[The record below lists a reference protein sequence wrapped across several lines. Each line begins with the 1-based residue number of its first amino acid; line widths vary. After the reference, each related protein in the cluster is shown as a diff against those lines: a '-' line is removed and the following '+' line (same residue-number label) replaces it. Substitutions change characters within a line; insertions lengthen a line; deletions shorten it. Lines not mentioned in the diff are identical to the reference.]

1 MSKHLKPVDELQ
13 KLREKR
19 EEERAHWDA
28 INARTKLKAQ
38 GKESATEYGQ
48 ALFQDNAEQITVALG
63 SLLEELLANPSKPGP
78 HFAAW
83 PLLLHVTNRGP
94 RSLAS
99 IALGVVIDYISQRPT
114 QKRLAGAIGTALQD
128 ELKAGRIEEISPDLV
143 RLIRKRRGVR
153 EISKDRVLKELR
165 LQTGGWTLGDKR
177 EVGNLLLQ
185 IIDSNSNLL
194 RIVKT
199 THNGRRRT
207 VVHPSEE
214 VLTVIKNNP
223 PKPNPTRQLPMLIQ
237 GTPYTS
243 MYGGGHHDNDQPLI
257 RSRAGMN
264 LSHLNDSNLSPVM
277 RSVNYLMTQDLTVDS
292 WMIDKQRTAW
302 DSNIRGL
309 FPVVRD
315 PIVAD
320 PRPEGFLD
328 DEVYKKWRKQK
339 LLEQRDRAEGS
350 AERRHIEESLR
361 VSPEITDQSI
371 FFSYCADF
379 RYRIYTSNRYATHQG
394 PDWEKAAISFSEKE
408 RAGEKGF
415 AWMLKA
421 AANHYGI
428 KGTWAEKEKWGV
440 VHIPEICSLAESPLD
455 RLELW
460 RNAKDPWQYLQ
471 LAKAIYDYM
480 GGELKTGVPIRL
492 DQTCSGIGIAS
503 CLLRD
508 RRLAKL
514 TNITGEKPLDLYSH
528 IAGELTHL
536 LEMDLHNG
544 SKMEQKQAQFWLGIG
559 IDRSLCKGPCM
570 TTIYGAQFLGIVDSL
585 VSFLE
590 DKQEGLSIGQWEY
603 AYLMPSRYLAR
614 KIGLLLGAEL
624 KSCIELQ
631 TWLRGVTKKVLS
643 QGKFVEWT
651 NPMGTPIRLGE
662 KHDARSTVTT
672 LTRGKK
678 RWQKWNDQAAGTDEL
693 SARTTNRSIT
703 ANLCHSFDAALCQMQ
718 ILRAEALGY
727 PLLTNHDCFAT
738 RPDTAGWMQMSLLN
752 ELRDLYSVDW
762 LDEIRAEIIDK
773 TGIKDIEAAPRVGD
787 LCYGEIGSN
796 DNCFS

>member
-1 MSKHLKPVDELQ
+1 MSEFLKDELQ
-13 KLREKR
+13 QLREKR
-19 EEERAHWDA
+19 EAERAHWSA
-28 INARTKLKAQ
+28 VNARAKLKAQ

-48 ALFQDNAEQITVALG
+48 ALFQDNAEQVTVALG
-63 SLLEELLANPSKPGP
+63 LLLEELLVNPSKPGP

-153 EISKDRVLKELR
+153 EISKDRVLKELK
-165 LQTGGWTLGDKR
+165 LDTNGWTLGDKR

-185 IIDSNSNLL
+185 IIDANSNLL
-194 RIVKT
+194 RITKT
-199 THNGRRRT
+199 THNGRVRT
-207 VVHPSEE
+207 VVHPSDEALKAIE
-214 VLTVIKNNP
+214 NNP
-223 PKPNPTRQLPMLIQ
+223 PKPLPTRQPPMLIQ
-237 GTPYTS
+237 PRPWLS
-243 MYGGGHHDNDQPLI
+243 MYGGGHLDNDLPLI
-257 RSRAGMN
+257 RSRTGMN
-264 LSHLNDSNLSPVM
+264 LDFLNESNLSPVI
-277 RSVNYLMTQDLTVDS
+277 RSVNYLQAQELTIDS
-292 WMIDKQRTAW
+292 WMVDIQRTAW

-315 PIVAD
+315 PIED
-320 PRPEGFLD
+320 PIRPEGFMED
-328 DEVYKKWRKQK
+328 NAYKKWREQK
-339 LLEQRDRAEGS
+339 LLAQRDRAEGS
-350 AERRHIEESLR
+350 AERRHIEQSLR
-361 VSPEITDQSI
+361 DSSEVTDESVY
-371 FFSYCADF
+371 FSYCADF
-379 RYRIYTSNRYATHQG
+379 RYRIYSSNRYATHQG
-394 PDWEKAAISFSEKE
+394 PDWEKAAISFEEKE
-408 RAGEKGF
+408 NAGNEGF
-415 AWMLKA
+415 GWMLKA
-421 AANHYGI
+421 AANHYGV
-428 KGTWAEKEKWGV
+428 KGTWEEKEKWGV
-440 VHIPEICSLAESPLD
+440 GKLAEICSIVESPLD

-460 RNAKDPWQYLQ
+460 RDAKDPWQYLQ
-471 LAKAIYDYM
+471 LAKAISDWM
-480 GGELKTGVPIRL
+480 GGDLKTGVPIRL

-514 TNITGEKPLDLYSH
+514 TNITGEKPLDLYLH
-528 IAGELTHL
+528 IADRLTHL

-590 DKQEGLSIGQWEY
+590 DKQQGLSIGQWEY
-603 AYLMPSRYLAR
+603 AYLMPARYLAR

-624 KSCIELQ
+624 KSCIQLQ
-631 TWLRGVTKKVLS
+631 TWLRGMSKKVLS
-643 QGKFVEWT
+643 KGDYIEWT

-662 KHDARSTVTT
+662 KHDARTTVNT
-672 LTRGKK
+672 LTRGKR
-678 RWQKWNDQAAGTDEL
+678 RWLKWNDQAAGKDEL

-703 ANLCHSFDAALCQMQ
+703 ANLCHSFDASLCQMQ

-738 RPDTAGWMQMSLLN
+738 RPDTAGWMQMSLLH
-752 ELRDLYSVDW
+752 ELRELYSVDW

-787 LCYGEIGSN
+787 LCFGEIGSN